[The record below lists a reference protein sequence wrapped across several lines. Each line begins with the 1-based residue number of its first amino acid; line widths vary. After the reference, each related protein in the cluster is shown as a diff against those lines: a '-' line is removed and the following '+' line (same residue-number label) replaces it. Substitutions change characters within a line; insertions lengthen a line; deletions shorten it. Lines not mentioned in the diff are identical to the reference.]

1 MQERVIVMGDMN
13 AHTGMLGE
21 RINRN
26 GEMLAEFVSE
36 MNLENLNETLAEGRV
51 TWSARNQE
59 SAIDYVLVN
68 GRMRECV
75 SRMWIDEEGMIDI
88 VSDHNML
95 TVECGL
101 NDRNEMKEKDRKK
114 KKWRLRD
121 VGWENFQVDLSE
133 RNWEPGN
140 LNDVDALNE
149 RLVENVR
156 GAAVQHVGYVRTNGR
171 KRVRKPWWN
180 DDIRTA
186 RKERK
191 RLNRLCRRMRRRRQE
206 SEEAE
211 GEYQNAWESY
221 VRHQRLTKRKIMSAK
236 VQCERSVI
244 QTLREKG
251 LDGGREWYRF
261 LRDERM
267 SDSENVES
275 LKVNGEKITDKEK
288 MRESIREFW
297 EEIGGVGE
305 VFGVRE
311 GCVTMERK
319 DANELNGRISRE
331 EVERC
336 TLQGIAVTPIMNY
349 VMVTFV

>member
-1 MQERVIVMGDMN
+1 MGKLEDMSKELDEWKYDIIGLTETHLRGDVQTEGSEYVMIGKGRKKQETMGGGVAFLHRKNENLKVEELDVGNSASSEDVLAVSVECKNKKGRLERVVMVVVYMTVEGERAVRENRGKYNILRKVVREHAGERVIVMGDMN

-101 NDRNEMKEKDRKK
+101 KGRNEMKEKDRK

-133 RNWEPGN
+133 RNWEPGS

-180 DDIRTA
+180 DDIGTA
-186 RKERK
+186 RKE
-191 RLNRLCRRMRRRRQE
+191 
-206 SEEAE
+206 
-211 GEYQNAWESY
+211 
-221 VRHQRLTKRKIMSAK
+221 
-236 VQCERSVI
+236 
-244 QTLREKG
+244 
-251 LDGGREWYRF
+251 
-261 LRDERM
+261 
-267 SDSENVES
+267 
-275 LKVNGEKITDKEK
+275 
-288 MRESIREFW
+288 
-297 EEIGGVGE
+297 
-305 VFGVRE
+305 
-311 GCVTMERK
+311 
-319 DANELNGRISRE
+319 
-331 EVERC
+331 
-336 TLQGIAVTPIMNY
+336 
-349 VMVTFV
+349 